1 MVCVGASPVLLW
13 WVGVAC
19 MQAAEKRKYTNP
31 NTSMSSKPDA
41 GINHK
46 VRRGIDHPALPTVS
60 CIHSSLLIARRLV
73 LLWWVVQVY
82 GVTSEGIAV
91 FLAVALRRFLDPK
104 KDTFTIKLTG
114 QRETHKHPPDRHG
127 HTLIHKAHSL
137 LMGLSDLSPPAA

>member
-1 MVCVGASPVLLW
+1 M
-13 WVGVAC
+13 
-19 MQAAEKRKYTNP
+19 
-31 NTSMSSKPDA
+31 
-41 GINHK
+41 
-46 VRRGIDHPALPTVS
+46 
-60 CIHSSLLIARRLV
+60 

-114 QRETHKHPPDRHG
+114 ERDAQTPPRHG
-127 HTLIHKAHSL
+127 HTLINTLIKAHSW